1 MNCHP
6 TLQKMTPCFG
16 KMELN
21 VPFGGEDLRYLTYQG
36 PVVYEQWVHVANGS
50 PTQHFPPFSS
60 CLPESNRFMWEQSEG
75 DTNAFTLC
83 LNTRT
88 HWRARSS
95 NESYMMGNKNQNP
108 GRGWGQGNC
117 FFALCCLLMKDPD
130 SIWSFN
136 AVFGFVL
143 EKRCA
148 KVPCGALKTVKL
160 DFHTMCCRVLLTE
173 HGLEKENDLS
183 LNLEEMAASAKVIR

>member
-1 MNCHP
+1 
-6 TLQKMTPCFG
+6 
-16 KMELN
+16 
-21 VPFGGEDLRYLTYQG
+21 
-36 PVVYEQWVHVANGS
+36 
-50 PTQHFPPFSS
+50 
-60 CLPESNRFMWEQSEG
+60 
-75 DTNAFTLC
+75 
-83 LNTRT
+83 
-88 HWRARSS
+88 
-95 NESYMMGNKNQNP
+95 
-108 GRGWGQGNC
+108 
-117 FFALCCLLMKDPD
+117 MKDPD